1 MLLLLLAC
9 AKGGDDTSTSDDTSV
24 VVDDTQIQET
34 GGDPCADNPIVPLAE
49 LAPVESCPELTQG
62 LVPVERAGFPYL
74 LSHPKAEQQ
83 EGPVTTIVLLAG
95 GPGDLMSSESNAS
108 GFLMGDQAFGS
119 VRLVVPYVDETVTDR
134 GQSALQALE
143 EVQRCFETGTVHLMG
158 HSSGGYVAYDLMAE
172 SPGPFTTLT
181 GFPGLFGDPTDQ
193 ALTESL
199 QCRAV
204 LNGVGAEDS
213 GWRTEVESTH
223 ARLEGLGVE
232 SELLVVEGM
241 GHVPDPSF
249 DASLLFG
256 YWAAHP

>member
-1 MLLLLLAC
+1 MLFLLLAC
-9 AKGGDDTSTSDDTSV
+9 AKGGDDTSVT
-24 VVDDTQIQET
+24 DDTQVTTDDTQSET
-34 GGDPCADNPIVPLAE
+34 GDDPCADNPIVPLAE
-49 LAPVESCPELTQG
+49 LAPVTSCPELTQG

-95 GPGDLMSSESNAS
+95 GPGDQMSSESNAT
-108 GFLMGDQAFGS
+108 GFLMGDQSFGS
-119 VRLVVPYVDETVTDR
+119 VRVVVPYVDETVTDR
-134 GQSALQALE
+134 KLATLQALE

-181 GFPGLFGDPTDQ
+181 GFPGLFSDQ
-193 ALTESL
+193 SDEDLGQAL

-204 LNGVGAEDS
+204 LNGVGAQDS
-213 GWRTEVESTH
+213 GWVTQVESTH
-223 ARLEGLGVE
+223 ARLEGLGLE

-241 GHVPDPSF
+241 GHVPEQGF
-249 DASLLFG
+249 DASLLFSF
-256 YWAAHP
+256 WAAHP